1 MDFSVFVQ
9 TNDKQYIGALV
20 AEYALKRNSRHA
32 DKFDVCI
39 INDKDYA
46 FFAAREGQLY
56 LRQGS
61 KRKWLNNDLQSFT
74 LTRFLPPELMAY
86 RGRAVVIDPDVFA
99 VGDIWE
105 LLSRDMGGHALLC
118 RTRSGSKGA
127 QGCHATS
134 VMLLDCAQLTHWK
147 CEQQFNAMFE
157 FRLDYHDWI
166 CLNLEPPGS
175 VGEFES
181 CWNDFDHLDA
191 KTKLLHNTK
200 RQTQPW
206 KTGLPI
212 DFRPREKLRLFP
224 PKGWIK
230 RARRALFGEYAML
243 GNYQPH
249 PDPAQE
255 QLFFGLLRECMDK
268 GIISEQLLRE
278 EMGRNHVRHDAFE
291 VLERTRPL
299 PAA

>member
-39 INDKDYA
+39 INDKDYP

-118 RTRSGSKGA
+118 RTRSGRMSPVHRRRDGQGA
-127 QGCHATS
+127 PS
-134 VMLLDCAQLTHWK
+134 
-147 CEQQFNAMFE
+147 
-157 FRLDYHDWI
+157 R
-166 CLNLEPPGS
+166 PG
-175 VGEFES
+175 
-181 CWNDFDHLDA
+181 
-191 KTKLLHNTK
+191 
-200 RQTQPW
+200 
-206 KTGLPI
+206 
-212 DFRPREKLRLFP
+212 
-224 PKGWIK
+224 
-230 RARRALFGEYAML
+230 
-243 GNYQPH
+243 
-249 PDPAQE
+249 
-255 QLFFGLLRECMDK
+255 
-268 GIISEQLLRE
+268 
-278 EMGRNHVRHDAFE
+278 GRCRCVSRSSN
-291 VLERTRPL
+291 
-299 PAA
+299 